1 MTEIEVEETHFEK
14 GTTEVL
20 HRGRVTFWCK
30 ADESFC
36 QPSRVT
42 SEFGDRLYS
51 CADAIQPNLRTQHS
65 SGERPIS
72 PVLVDTGLDQ

>member
-1 MTEIEVEETHFEK
+1 MGHHSPSRVTEIQVEETHFEK
-14 GTTEVL
+14 GTTEVV

-42 SEFGDRLYS
+42 SEFGDSSRTLARTLS
-51 CADAIQPNLRTQHS
+51 SRTADTTL
-65 SGERPIS
+65 ER
-72 PVLVDTGLDQ
+72 